1 MKLIKF
7 KNKIGYKYTR
17 KVIIKNYIIN
27 IFIGLHDFEKKKK
40 QRVRFNLEIISDENI
55 RPDSVNLKSIVNY
68 EDIINKITYITNK
81 KHFELLEDLAEE
93 IFDIIFNYKIVKKIK
108 IKIEK
113 LDIIRNTE
121 SVGVEI
127 IKKRNE

>member
-7 KNKIGYKYTR
+7 KNKIRYKYTR

-55 RPDSVNLKSIVNY
+55 KPNSINLKSIVNY

-127 IKKRNE
+127 IKKKK

>member
-7 KNKIGYKYTR
+7 KNKIRYKYTR

>member
-7 KNKIGYKYTR
+7 KNKIRYKYTR

-55 RPDSVNLKSIVNY
+55 KPNLK
-68 EDIINKITYITNK
+68 
-81 KHFELLEDLAEE
+81 
-93 IFDIIFNYKIVKKIK
+93 
-108 IKIEK
+108 
-113 LDIIRNTE
+113 
-121 SVGVEI
+121 
-127 IKKRNE
+127 

>member
-7 KNKIGYKYTR
+7 KNKIRYKYTR

-55 RPDSVNLKSIVNY
+55 KPNSINLKSIVNY

-127 IKKRNE
+127 IKKRYE